1 MLQQD
6 FQALL
11 RLHRTLLPEAP
22 QGLRTH
28 DVFCVANTGQK
39 IRFTAAAHVPGQLAL
54 ILERSNELMR
64 ERKLVAALS
73 VLWLGLIAV
82 HPFSDGNGR
91 VALAF
96 VEKKAKEQGFS
107 LQSAAE
113 LQSILLTE
121 DTTENLKHLMTFFS
135 THLKQG
141 SNHATLTG

>member
-11 RLHRTLLPEAP
+11 RLHRTLLPDAP

-28 DVFCVANTGQK
+28 DVFCVAKTGQK
-39 IRFTAAAHVPGQLAL
+39 IRFPAAAHVPGQLAL
-54 ILERSNELMR
+54 ILERSQQLFSE
-64 ERKLVAALS
+64 KQLVAALS

-96 VEKKAKEQGFS
+96 VEKKAKEFGYTVE
-107 LQSAAE
+107 SAPE

-121 DTTENLKHLMTFFS
+121 DTTENLKNLMSFFS

-141 SNHATLTG
+141 STHATLTG